1 MKRAQSVEVLSI
13 LSSTNSSSATAST
26 ADAPKPVYTESFL
39 EPTLEARPPSVSPPP
54 LPPRESRAEPP
65 TPPPVNH
72 VLSSNPALVNENIV
86 ISSAAGS
93 TTNSPS
99 LPAKKAFSSKPAALR
114 SNKPIPSF
122 TTTNNKQSRSTNIK
136 SSPVSVAV
144 ETTKPTSMKPVSP
157 GLLFGVKERELPA
170 PDTVR
175 ETRKLFEA
183 NNGGSRATRKI
194 SGGGLTKSKST
205 SSLYTKPGSR
215 SSSIEARSPARGSPA
230 RRRGGA
236 IGSSP
241 RRISESSGGYK
252 MAGGGDAGQLSSSRP
267 AGNDNESVS
276 KRSASNLTKS
286 RETPIERLKSGPG
299 LRTCDRPAIP
309 VKPTHLSPIVANN
322 FKRSPSDLRP
332 KLNPVTN
339 KINNTQSTVITEAKN
354 GHLAGTAGMSPSVTS
369 SNKKTEIS
377 EVENVRLNLHPVS
390 NNTTPTTPANNN
402 SKIHS
407 DLAVSAKRPQSPFLE
422 DEDGVKR
429 ISADSIQNIRRD
441 GNVMSFQF
449 TSAPASGLSHLP
461 GAKIKTG
468 SAAVGAR
475 HQNQDAKQPELNKKV
490 CVIKPISRDVE
501 KLTAITTT
509 NPAPSVKLSSGVGS
523 SQVKKDSSTFG
534 RSKGDT
540 RSADGGRA
548 VIVKSDSTNNNVDNG
563 RQLTFKNTQ
572 KTTSSVTNSRTQ
584 STKNKQ
590 ESPKPSG
597 DQSSSKKSTTKP
609 VITSTKSPPTI
620 PPRNGSKLETVP
632 HPKKYFDSNIE
643 EHAPTS
649 PKTVNGT
656 KSLVDEVDKKSE
668 QKAVNGSYPLKSR
681 SDAQNSLVFNF
692 VNTKKDTSHLEYDGL
707 DLSNRK
713 NKKNGVVY
721 LDQNGE
727 TATESISDDETAE
740 HMLNFVFVGAN
751 IVTGKSSIRTKP
763 SAKKLN
769 ITWKAETEVFEYP
782 SFESSKDG
790 AEEDSGSRGNSTSG
804 KPIQSMKTN
813 TSVKNNSSGGLG
825 SYQPSKIQMSDAPF
839 QLGVSR
845 TSTGQPATSSTS
857 AGHVATPSKGPP
869 SPPLES
875 CLRPT
880 DEGISWGSSASSD
893 MLF

>member
-1 MKRAQSVEVLSI
+1 
-13 LSSTNSSSATAST
+13 
-26 ADAPKPVYTESFL
+26 
-39 EPTLEARPPSVSPPP
+39 
-54 LPPRESRAEPP
+54 
-65 TPPPVNH
+65 
-72 VLSSNPALVNENIV
+72 
-86 ISSAAGS
+86 
-93 TTNSPS
+93 
-99 LPAKKAFSSKPAALR
+99 
-114 SNKPIPSF
+114 
-122 TTTNNKQSRSTNIK
+122 
-136 SSPVSVAV
+136 
-144 ETTKPTSMKPVSP
+144 
-157 GLLFGVKERELPA
+157 
-170 PDTVR
+170 
-175 ETRKLFEA
+175 
-183 NNGGSRATRKI
+183 
-194 SGGGLTKSKST
+194 
-205 SSLYTKPGSR
+205 
-215 SSSIEARSPARGSPA
+215 
-230 RRRGGA
+230 
-236 IGSSP
+236 
-241 RRISESSGGYK
+241 
-252 MAGGGDAGQLSSSRP
+252 MAGGGDGGTLTSSR
-267 AGNDNESVS
+267 ASGNDNESIS
-276 KRSASNLTKS
+276 RRSASNLTKS
-286 RETPIERLKSGPG
+286 RETPHERLKSG
-299 LRTCDRPAIP
+299 LRPADRPAIP
-309 VKPTHLSPIVANN
+309 VKPTHLSPIVANS

-339 KINNTQSTVITEAKN
+339 KINNTQSVPVITEAKN
-354 GHLAGTAGMSPSVTS
+354 GHLAGTAETTPLVTS

-390 NNTTPTTPANNN
+390 NNTTTTTTANNN
-402 SKIHS
+402 NKIHT
-407 DLAVSAKRPQSPFLE
+407 DLAVSTKRPQSPFSE

-429 ISADSIQNIRRD
+429 ISNDSIQNIRRD

-449 TSAPASGLSHLP
+449 TSAPSNGLSHLP
-461 GAKIKTG
+461 GAKSKTG
-468 SAAVGAR
+468 STAGTR

-509 NPAPSVKLSSGVGS
+509 NPASSAKQSSGV
-523 SQVKKDSSTFG
+523 SQVKKETSSFG
-534 RSKGDT
+534 RGKGDT

-563 RQLTFKNTQ
+563 RQLTFRNTQ
-572 KTTSSVTNSRTQ
+572 KTTSPSSSVANNRTQ
-584 STKNKQ
+584 STKNKP
-590 ESPKPSG
+590 ESSKPSV
-597 DQSSSKKSTTKP
+597 DLSTSSKKSTTKP

-649 PKTVNGT
+649 PKTVNNGT
-656 KSLVDEVDKKSE
+656 KSLADEVDKKSE
-668 QKAVNGSYPLKSR
+668 QKAVNGGYPLKAR
-681 SDAQNSLVFNF
+681 SEAQNSLVFNF

-727 TATESISDDETAE
+727 TATDSISDDETAE

-790 AEEDSGSRGNSTSG
+790 PEEDSSSRGNTSSG
-804 KPIQSMKTN
+804 KPTQSLKTN

-845 TSTGQPATSSTS
+845 TSAGHPATLSTS
-857 AGHVATPSKGPP
+857 AGQQTTPSQAPHSPP
-869 SPPLES
+869 SES